1 MEVDSTS
8 AQLGLSFALKKNA
21 RLKVSGKAASDQ
33 SWKASATKHG
43 LSLAVR
49 MSFLCANT
57 VSAICPCIVFMKGA
71 CRLAG
76 NASD

>member
-33 SWKASATKHG
+33 PWKASATKHR
-43 LSLAVR
+43 LALAVQT
-49 MSFLCANT
+49 SFLCANT
-57 VSAICPCIVFMKGA
+57 ISEICRCIVLMKGA
-71 CRLAG
+71 C
-76 NASD
+76 